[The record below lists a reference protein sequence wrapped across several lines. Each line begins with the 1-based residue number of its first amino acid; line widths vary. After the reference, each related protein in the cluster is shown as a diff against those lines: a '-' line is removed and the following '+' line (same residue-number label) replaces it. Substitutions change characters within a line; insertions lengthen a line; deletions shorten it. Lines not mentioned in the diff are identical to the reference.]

1 MKTEE
6 GMSVAKGISAIRYLE
21 CSAKTQEGLHN
32 VFNEAIRG
40 VISPPGNKRISMMNN
55 LRWNKCALL

>member
-1 MKTEE
+1 MAI
-6 GMSVAKGISAIRYLE
+6 AKSISAIRYLE

-40 VISPPGNKRISMMNN
+40 VISPTLNRLSMKNVK
-55 LRWNKCALL
+55 WNCPLL